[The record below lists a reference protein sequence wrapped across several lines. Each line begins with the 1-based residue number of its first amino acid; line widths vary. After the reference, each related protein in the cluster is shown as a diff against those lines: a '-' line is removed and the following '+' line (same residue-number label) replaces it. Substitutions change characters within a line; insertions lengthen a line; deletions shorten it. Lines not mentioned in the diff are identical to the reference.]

1 VLVVASDL
9 PVAVRSGS
17 AQRVRAVTRA
27 LAMVADV
34 HLHSICH
41 RRVEGSPPWPGVVGW
56 STSSDPA
63 MGPRRPVGSD
73 TAWVRDPAGHP
84 SDSWLDP
91 SAAADLRVWLDAFGP
106 DAIVLAG
113 LSTSPYLE
121 VAREHGVPVV
131 LDHQNVEAD
140 LAEEIA
146 ALEDTAP
153 RVMMRRLVAQR
164 TVVRESSVVAAVNRV
179 WAVSPRDGQ
188 RLTERYPISAPVD
201 VVPNVLDELPPEPRP
216 PSQRPTPLV
225 LYPAAFGFAPNLDA
239 ARWLVRQFLPAVKP
253 SIPGATLVLAGS
265 DPPVELTEHQ
275 DRAVSVTGSIP
286 DMSALF
292 GAATMMPVPLR
303 AGSGTRIKILE
314 ALAHRVPVITTAK
327 GCAGLDVEDGIHLM
341 VEDDLDRWAQKAI
354 ALHRYTST
362 SDQMTADGRRL
373 VEQMYSLD
381 ALVSAVAHGLGQCLS
396 SRGSTN

>member
-1 VLVVASDL
+1 MLVVASDL

-34 HLHSICH
+34 HLHSI
-41 RRVEGSPPWPGVVGW
+41 
-56 STSSDPA
+56 
-63 MGPRRPVGSD
+63 
-73 TAWVRDPAGHP
+73 RDPAGHP

-179 WAVSPRDGQ
+179 WASGI
-188 RLTERYPISAPVD
+188 RYRHRSTWC
-201 VVPNVLDELPPEPRP
+201 
-216 PSQRPTPLV
+216 PT
-225 LYPAAFGFAPNLDA
+225 
-239 ARWLVRQFLPAVKP
+239 
-253 SIPGATLVLAGS
+253 S
-265 DPPVELTEHQ
+265 
-275 DRAVSVTGSIP
+275 
-286 DMSALF
+286 
-292 GAATMMPVPLR
+292 
-303 AGSGTRIKILE
+303 
-314 ALAHRVPVITTAK
+314 
-327 GCAGLDVEDGIHLM
+327 
-341 VEDDLDRWAQKAI
+341 
-354 ALHRYTST
+354 
-362 SDQMTADGRRL
+362 
-373 VEQMYSLD
+373 
-381 ALVSAVAHGLGQCLS
+381 
-396 SRGSTN
+396 